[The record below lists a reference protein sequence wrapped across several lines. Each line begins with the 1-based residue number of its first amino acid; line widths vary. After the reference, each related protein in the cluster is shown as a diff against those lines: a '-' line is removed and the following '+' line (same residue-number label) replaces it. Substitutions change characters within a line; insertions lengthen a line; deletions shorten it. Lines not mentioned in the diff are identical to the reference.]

1 MTNPL
6 VEKVLFYNH
15 FTDDK
20 NEQVSN
26 KNNPIDQINI
36 DYEFMKNLKHEEVKY
51 LNELSRAIISNK
63 EKSEIYEIVNASNLL
78 SNLTDEARRRFF

>member
-20 NEQVSN
+20 NEEVSN

-36 DYEFMKNLKHEEVKY
+36 DY
-51 LNELSRAIISNK
+51 
-63 EKSEIYEIVNASNLL
+63 
-78 SNLTDEARRRFF
+78 